1 MQVSEAQT
9 ILTTHPLTATT
20 QAGRTGKADAASTST
35 STSTSTTSNS
45 AAITSNDFLTLLV
58 AEMKHQDPTANTDP
72 NQYINQLVQVNSL
85 QQLIEINSAL
95 GHSAPTPSK
104 DSSAAIADAL
114 SQNHTG
120 ATGVPARS
128 SAATTKS

>member
-20 QAGRTGKADAASTST
+20 QAGRTGKADAAST

-95 GHSAPTPSK
+95 GHSTPTPSK
-104 DSSAAIADAL
+104 DSSAAIANAL

-128 SAATTKS
+128 SAATTKSQF